1 MLSRTELEHE
11 SLLPLKCKGKIECK
25 SEAGERWVIGYV
37 AKLAEMMV
45 VEHDVDV
52 DQIRVVVSFDL
63 LLTTTSRQISL
74 VVHNHLQCSSC
85 RLPRFFYP

>member
-1 MLSRTELEHE
+1 MNPYIPSV
-11 SLLPLKCKGKIECK
+11 KGKFGCK
-25 SEAGERWVIGYV
+25 SEAGERGYV

-63 LLTTTSRQISL
+63 PSTTTSRQISL
-74 VVHNHLQCSSC
+74 VVHITTSNVPHAACL
-85 RLPRFFYP
+85 FFL